1 MRTVSARAVPPPPS
15 SVVTNTLPISS
26 AAVSNM
32 PTASISSIF
41 IEQGAENA
49 STAAKALASCALSGR
64 MCAAQKG
71 RKSSVLP
78 PEWKSS
84 TMSARGSSSRWK

>member
-1 MRTVSARAVPPPPS
+1 MATVAARAVPPPPS
-15 SVVTNTLPISS
+15 SVVTKTLPISS
-26 AAVSNM
+26 AVVSNM

-41 IEQGAENA
+41 TEKGAAKA
-49 STAAKALASCALSGR
+49 STAARPRASWALSGR
-64 MCAAQKG
+64 TCAAQKG

-84 TMSARGSSSRWK
+84 TRSASGSRVRVT